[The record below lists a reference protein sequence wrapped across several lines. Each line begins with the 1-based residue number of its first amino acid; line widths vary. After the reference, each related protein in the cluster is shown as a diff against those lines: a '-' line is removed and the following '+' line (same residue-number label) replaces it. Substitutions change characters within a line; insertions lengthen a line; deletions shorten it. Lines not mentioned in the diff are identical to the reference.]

1 LHYDT
6 ASRNYSETID
16 VGKLTTCAVSN
27 LVAGKKYYFI
37 VTAYNPAG
45 KESPPSNEFLLPF
58 RHQSRQEQTGD
69 EPDFIRYDG

>member
-6 ASRNYSETID
+6 ASRDYSETID

-45 KESPPSNEFLLPF
+45 KESPPSNEFSFTVSPSVSAGAN
-58 RHQSRQEQTGD
+58 R
-69 EPDFIRYDG
+69 